1 MDDLL
6 RDFVAETAENI
17 DVVDRELVRFEQDPN
32 NKAIVAQ
39 IFRLVHT
46 IKGTCGFLGLPRL
59 EALTHAAESAIDHFR
74 DGAIVTSDL
83 VTLILSTIDRI
94 KLIMTELDRT
104 MQEPEGEDQDLIN
117 ELEAVTVKLSSSA
130 DVKPANPVL
139 ETDITTGELT
149 YQVLERALRPG
160 EVSLDELERVFRE
173 TSPEV
178 VRASPASSQRKPTD
192 ALEKTVLHAQPD
204 DHGVGQDGGS
214 SQGPGNSQVR
224 QHSIRVP
231 IERLEH
237 LMTMV
242 SELVLTRN
250 QLLEIARRHND
261 NRFKVPLQ
269 RLSQVTAEL
278 QDSVMQTRMQPI
290 GTAWAMLPRLVRDLS
305 QELNKAIEIETIG
318 ADTGIDR
325 QLLEMIKDPMMHM
338 VRNAADHGIEDAEVR
353 ARAGKPQKG
362 KITIGAAQKGGYITL
377 TIADDG
383 RGLDLDRLKEKALD
397 LGLATQAEIATMTDQ
412 QIVKFIFHAGFST
425 AQNLSN
431 ISGRGVGMDVVRSN
445 IEQIGGSIDVNT
457 VKGKGTSFEI
467 NIPLTLAIAA
477 ALIVE
482 CAGQR
487 FALAQM
493 TVLELVRA
501 GSSNESRIEHL
512 NQSPVLRLRE
522 RLLPLLQL
530 SHVLGLQGAGLNEKQ
545 LDDANAEDWSKL
557 FIVVCQVGQTR
568 FGIVV
573 DSVLQTEEI
582 VVKPLSGA
590 IANLSCY
597 SGMTILGDGTVTM
610 ILEPNGLLQYLGAN
624 IEAHNDNS
632 ADQNLADAGNQ
643 KTTFLVFKA
652 GTSGPKA
659 IPLSLITRLEDIDV
673 ENIEWSS
680 GQQLT
685 QYRGRLMALK
695 SAHDDLVVKS
705 SGTQPVIVIADD
717 SHAIGIMVD
726 EIIDIVED
734 QLSISMESNIPGI
747 LGSAI
752 IRDRSTEIMDVA
764 HFAPHLNVSS
774 GKRKQHKQDVL
785 LIERNDMFSSML
797 MPVIQAAGFNVTTAA
812 TLDDAAKVIAHHHFD
827 AVIANIEA
835 NKPASFHDIIAKARH
850 VIGTAS
856 RASAYLLE
864 EARDAGF
871 SDVVGIFD
879 REGLLASLG
888 SNDALKGEAA

>member
-94 KLIMTELDRT
+94 KHIMAELDRT
-104 MQEPEGEDQDLIN
+104 MQEPNGEDQDLIN
-117 ELEAVTVKLSSSA
+117 ELEAITIKLSSS
-130 DVKPANPVL
+130 DSIKQSKPVL

-173 TSPEV
+173 TSAEMI
-178 VRASPASSQRKPTD
+178 ANAAASSPQKTSGS
-192 ALEKTVLHAQPD
+192 AEKTVLHAQTD
-204 DHGVGQDGGS
+204 DHSLSNDGIS
-214 SQGPGNSQVR
+214 SQAVGNSQVR

-338 VRNAADHGIEDAEVR
+338 VRNAADHGIEDAEGR
-353 ARAGKPQKG
+353 ARAGKPLKG
-362 KITIGAAQKGGYITL
+362 KITIEAAQKGGYITL

-383 RGLDLDRLKEKALD
+383 RGLDLDRMKQKALD
-397 LGLATQAEIATMTDQ
+397 LGLATQAEIAAMTDQ

-431 ISGRGVGMDVVRSN
+431 ISGRGVGMDVVRTN
-445 IEQIGGSIDVNT
+445 IEQIGGSVDVST

-482 CAGQR
+482 CEGQR

-501 GSSNESRIEHL
+501 GSSNEARIEHL

-530 SHVLGLQGAGLNEKQ
+530 SHVLGLKEKQ
-545 LDDANAEDWSKL
+545 LDNADADDWSKL
-557 FIVVCQVGQTR
+557 FIVVCQVGQIR

-610 ILEPNGLLQYLGAN
+610 ILEPNGLLQYIGAN

-632 ADQNLADAGNQ
+632 ADQNLTDSGNQ

-652 GTSGPKA
+652 GNSGPKA

-673 ENIEWSS
+673 DKIEWSS
-680 GQQLT
+680 GQRLT

-695 SAHDDLVVKS
+695 SAHADLVVKS

-717 SHAIGIMVD
+717 TYAIGIMVD

-734 QLSISMESNIPGI
+734 QLSISMDSNMPGI

-752 IRDRSTEIMDVA
+752 IRERSTEIVDVA
-764 HFAPHLNVSS
+764 HFAPHLNGNPTAS
-774 GKRKQHKQDVL
+774 KQHKQDIL

-797 MPVIQAAGFNVTTAA
+797 VPVVQAAGFNVVTAA
-812 TLDDAAKVIAHHHFD
+812 NLDEAASIMMNRHFD

-835 NKPASFHDIIAKARH
+835 NKPAAFNEIIAKTRH
-850 VIGTAS
+850 VIGTAN
-856 RASAYLLE
+856 RASVHLLE
-864 EARDAGF
+864 EAREAGF